1 MKNVLIFGGLA
12 IIGYVL
18 YNKFGKKDKSN
29 LGLGGAL
36 SMQTNTPSVET
47 PTAPTEFDH
56 NVGRVLIGDVDNNKI
71 NVIDTVTIERPTTP
85 KKGKFTPNRPIG
97 RPNKNAMS
105 GLPSNCQCIKA
116 PCNC

>member
-1 MKNVLIFGGLA
+1 MRNILIFGGLA
-12 IIGYVL
+12 IVGYAL

-29 LGLGGAL
+29 LGGAL
-36 SMQTNTPSVET
+36 SMQTNTPNVET

-56 NVGRVLIGDVDNNKI
+56 NIGRELVDNNKI

-85 KKGKFTPNRPIG
+85 KRGKFTPNRPIG
-97 RPNKNAMS
+97 RPRVT
-105 GLPSNCQCIKA
+105 GNCECKQE